1 MNAKPQLKNG
11 GQDPLEIKRLDPDR
25 VDELESSWVE
35 SGLSEN
41 SRESYRGD
49 VRSFNNWLDD
59 NGVDTIHGEVLK
71 KYFEEL
77 AEEYAPATVNRKKYS
92 LLQVLKTYGE
102 GFAPVVNAI
111 ERTVKQ
117 NTRTYKTEKKVDG
130 DLIPNR
136 SQVYELIEFAEGE
149 GRERLA
155 LIVEFLWRTGV
166 RVSELIDIRDQD
178 VSFNGKVVIRI
189 RGKGHKERT
198 VKVPE
203 EFYDQI
209 QDVFEGSEHL
219 FETRGG
225 NKYNRSNLY
234 KQLTR
239 LGRRADVNY
248 ATNPHAFRHARATWM
263 IDQGFSLKA
272 VSNFLGHSSTSITAD
287 LYIHDSVDYDELFE
301 LDEGAS
307 GSSRPD

>member
-1 MNAKPQLKNG
+1 MNTKPQLKNG
-11 GQDPLEIKRLDPDR
+11 GQDPLEIKRLDTDR

-77 AEEYAPATVNRKKYS
+77 SEEYAPATVNRKKYS

-102 GFAPVVNAI
+102 GFAPMVNAI

-130 DLIPNR
+130 DIIPDR
-136 SQVYELIEFAEGE
+136 SDVMELIEFAGEE
-149 GRERLA
+149 GRKRLA
-155 LIVEFLWRTGV
+155 LIIEFLWRTGV
-166 RVSELIDIRDQD
+166 RVSELINIRDQD
-178 VSFNGKVVIRI
+178 VNLNGKVVIRI

-203 EFYDQI
+203 SFYDQLEE
-209 QDVFEGSEHL
+209 VFAGSTYL
-219 FETRGG
+219 FETSTG
-225 NKYNRSNLY
+225 NQYDRSNLY
-234 KQLTR
+234 KQLRR
-239 LGRRADVNY
+239 LGKRADVNY

-263 IDQGFSLKA
+263 LDQGFSLKA

-301 LDEGAS
+301 LDDSLG
-307 GSSRPD
+307 

>member
-1 MNAKPQLKNG
+1 MRAKPELKNE

-41 SRESYRGD
+41 SRQSYRGD
-49 VRSFNNWLDD
+49 VRSFNEWLDD
-59 NGVDTIHGEVLK
+59 QEIDMIHGEVLK
-71 KYFEEL
+71 SYFKDLSEQ
-77 AEEYAPATVNRKKYS
+77 YAPATVNRKKYS
-92 LLQVLKTYGE
+92 LLQVLKTYGK

-117 NTRTYKTEKKVDG
+117 NTKTYKTEKKVDG
-130 DLIPNR
+130 DLIPDR
-136 SQVYELIEFAEGE
+136 SQVHDLIELAREE
-149 GRERLA
+149 GRKRLA
-155 LIVEFLWRTGV
+155 LIIEFLWRTGV
-166 RVSELIDIRDQD
+166 RVSELINIRSQD

-209 QDVFEGSEHL
+209 TDVFEGSEYV
-219 FETRGG
+219 FETSTG
-225 NKYNRSNLY
+225 NQYNRSNLY

-239 LGRRADVNY
+239 LGKRADVNY

-263 IDQGFSLKA
+263 LNQGFSLKA

-301 LDEGAS
+301 LDGRLRYS
-307 GSSRPD
+307 KIDR